1 MIENQHHMP
10 KGGWIA
16 AAVSALGAAV
26 FFLWQPV
33 MEYFITGTYDDN
45 VVIQLEADSLKLETD
60 LKLLVIRIR
69 AANKGNVPVKL
80 TSEGKGDLTIEIH
93 KIDKSTVNRWID
105 PTQSPLVTKKMIF
118 EANAIDL
125 IVAPNSYW
133 TKEVALAIP
142 NGTYWIKSTLNRK
155 NGDQIVE
162 AAYYEHG
169 KQQGK

>member
-1 MIENQHHMP
+1 MP

-16 AAVSALGAAV
+16 AVVSAVGAAV

-45 VVIQLEADSLKLETD
+45 VVIQLEADSMKLDSELKLM
-60 LKLLVIRIR
+60 VIRVR

-80 TSEGKGDLTIEIH
+80 TSDGKGDLTIEIH
-93 KIDKSTVNRWID
+93 KIEKPALNQWLD
-105 PTQSPLVTKKMIF
+105 PNQSPTLTKKMIL
-118 EANAIDL
+118 EANSVDL

-133 TKEVALAIP
+133 SKEVSLAIP
-142 NGTYWIKSTLNRK
+142 TGTYWIKSTLNRK

-162 AAYYEHG
+162 AIYFEHG
-169 KQQGK
+169 KPQSK